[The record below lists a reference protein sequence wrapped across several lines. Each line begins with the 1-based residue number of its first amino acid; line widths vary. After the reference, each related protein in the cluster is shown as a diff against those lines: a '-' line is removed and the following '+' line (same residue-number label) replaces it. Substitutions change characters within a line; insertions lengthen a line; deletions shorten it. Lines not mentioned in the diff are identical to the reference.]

1 MRKVSVLSGASRQ
14 SAERAGK
21 KPLSVGRRRKLSV
34 TPSAAPL
41 ATPKACFRERLSA
54 RLDQAEVPVNRRMAF
69 VAELTGRAVQTV
81 SRWFDAERSGLPD
94 LESYLRLC
102 SGLHC
107 SADWMLGL
115 SETPSGKSPSRT
127 SKEGVVERWMVDL
140 LGNLRD
146 EFHGCELMRMSGD
159 EMTPKIFDGDTLF
172 VNRDIGTVFGN
183 GIYMVEWKGRTMVRR
198 VECRIGEGFALS
210 CENPNYAECLVKDTA
225 TARRMGLRFVG
236 KVNGVIRAVHY
247 WAQ

>member
-1 MRKVSVLSGASRQ
+1 MSKIVRITGRQ
-14 SAERAGK
+14 RLSAERIIEK
-21 KPLSVGRRRKLSV
+21 SEPTVRKLKPRS
-34 TPSAAPL
+34 TQPETRQLAP
-41 ATPKACFRERLSA
+41 KICFRERLTA

-81 SRWFDAERSGLPD
+81 SRWFDEERSGLPD

-115 SETPSGKSPSRT
+115 SETPSGKSQAHTDTESPDA
-127 SKEGVVERWMVDL
+127 RWMVDL
-140 LGNLRD
+140 LGTLHD
-146 EFHGCELMRMSGD
+146 EFLDCDLMRMSGD
-159 EMTPKIFDGDTLF
+159 EMTPKIRDGDHMF
-172 VNRDIGTVFGN
+172 VSRDIGQVFGN
-183 GIYMVEWKGRTMVRR
+183 GIYVVEWKGRLVVRH
-198 VECRIGEGFALS
+198 VECRIGKGFMLS

-247 WAQ
+247 WEH